1 MLRITPSSFLRQR
14 TVTIRINSQDD
25 MHQFKKENGRKKML
39 VISGE
44 KQLMSS
50 YKKKMETL
58 AFTAQL
64 EKNPNLRFKKTTQSR
79 AGRQLQE

>member
-1 MLRITPSSFLRQR
+1 
-14 TVTIRINSQDD
+14 
-25 MHQFKKENGRKKML
+25 MHQFKKENGRKNML
-39 VISGE
+39 VISGEE